1 MNRRDDAPH
10 DDDAA
15 PGSPHPEASESTN
28 EGGAGRSGVRAALA
42 VVSVLLFLEAAVVS
56 ALVVWLVID
65 LISLEPSSYVT
76 AIALIALVVIGAVW
90 VWAVAVASLRRAPWS
105 RAAAI
110 VWQILQLSVAVGA
123 FQGLFARADVGWAL
137 LVPAITVIGLLLWT
151 PVRIAYSRPD
161 DRPHVA

>member
-10 DDDAA
+10 DDDAVPA
-15 PGSPHPEASESTN
+15 SPSPEASESTR
-28 EGGAGRSGVRAALA
+28 EGATGHGGVRAALA

-56 ALVVWLVID
+56 VLVVWLVVD
-65 LISLEPSSYVT
+65 LVSLEPSSYVT
-76 AIALIALVVIGAVW
+76 AIALIALVVIGAIW

-110 VWQILQLSVAVGA
+110 VWQILQLSIAVGA

-137 LVPAITVIGLLLWT
+137 LVPAIIIIGLLLWT

-161 DRPHVA
+161 DRPGIA